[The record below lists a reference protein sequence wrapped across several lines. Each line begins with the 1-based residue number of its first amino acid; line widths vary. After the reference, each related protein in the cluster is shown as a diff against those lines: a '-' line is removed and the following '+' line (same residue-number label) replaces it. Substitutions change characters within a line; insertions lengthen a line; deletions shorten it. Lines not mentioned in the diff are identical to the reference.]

1 MSVMIEAWLA
11 TPVDAER
18 ETQISATL
26 ARIRGR
32 ETYRELELNS
42 ICITIEFDDWK
53 RLGMQLTQS
62 SDSRLILRVRWNMAT
77 TAHRWIVS
85 QTFAWKNT
93 KV

>member
-42 ICITIEFDDWK
+42 ICITIEFDDWE
-53 RLGMQLTQS
+53 
-62 SDSRLILRVRWNMAT
+62 
-77 TAHRWIVS
+77 TARNAVDAIQRFSTHIEGPMEYGNDG
-85 QTFAWKNT
+85 T
-93 KV
+93 